1 MSERNQKTIEWQ
13 DLGLIKYLEGWK
25 LQDEL
30 RRQRIEGDISNRL
43 LLLEHPPVFTM
54 GRRDCS
60 EDILSSSSAI
70 LADGIEIIKCNRGGR
85 ITYHAP
91 GQLVGYFICSLTSLG
106 MGIKEFVKRIEEIV
120 IRTSLELGIKTCR
133 NEKYPGVW
141 IDGDKVAAIGLHVSH
156 DVTEHGF
163 ALNFNCDLAPYE
175 HIVACGIRDGG
186 STRLIDHAQLNLDV
200 DALKKI
206 IIRKTG
212 DVLNANMLKIV

>member
-1 MSERNQKTIEWQ
+1 MVERNQKIIEWQ
-13 DLGLIKYLEGWK
+13 DLGLIEYLKGWK

-30 RRQRIEGDISNRL
+30 RRQRIEGEISNRL

-60 EDILSSSSAI
+60 EDILSSLSTI
-70 LADGIEIIKCNRGGR
+70 RADGIEIVKCNRGGR

-106 MGIKEFVKRIEEIV
+106 MGVKKFVERIEEII
-120 IRTSLELGIKTCR
+120 IRTSLELGIKTHR

-141 IDGDKVAAIGLHVSH
+141 IDRDKVAAIGLHVSH

-163 ALNFNCDLAPYE
+163 ALNFNCNLAPYE
-175 HIVACGIRDGG
+175 HIVACGIKGAG
-186 STRLIDHAQLNLDV
+186 STRLADHTQLNLDV
-200 DALKKI
+200 VALKKI

-212 DVLNANMLKIV
+212 NVLNANMLKIV